1 MTSSLRA
8 LLDDSIDY
16 AGMFPPA
23 SLGLEEA
30 AANYCRYRTEPEAW
44 MLGSFVCPIA
54 KLEDLFSL
62 VRDEVQHD
70 STGEHRFRVTGLL
83 AGGETLDAFLET
95 TRREEQSAG
104 EGPLC
109 SRVQALEVRVPGE
122 VVAQGDFR
130 FLENWL
136 RVWILGETEARM
148 VYVELPLNS
157 PHAVA
162 GGWPRL
168 LHRLASEIRRRE
180 RASYHSS
187 SYQVGIKL
195 RTGGPSSEFV
205 PSSAV
210 LATAICGLR
219 DEGLRWKATAG
230 LHQPLRHF
238 DLAVGVKVHGFVNL
252 FVAAVMADVHRL
264 PPTAVEAILEDEDP
278 SDFVFEEKAIRWR
291 DYAASVSEIARY
303 RLLESFGSCSFDEPR
318 DGLRKLGWM

>member
-8 LLDDSIDY
+8 LLEDSIDY

-30 AANYCRYRTEPEAW
+30 AANYCRYRCEPEAW

-54 KLEDLFSL
+54 KLDEFFPL
-62 VRDEVQHD
+62 VRDEIQHG
-70 STGEHRFRVTGLL
+70 STSEHRFRVTGLL
-83 AGGETLDAFLET
+83 TGGEKLDAFLET
-95 TRREEQSAG
+95 TRREEQSAR

-109 SRVQALEVRVPGE
+109 SRMQTLEVRVPGE

-136 RVWILGETEARM
+136 RVWILGEAEARM
-148 VYVELPLNS
+148 VYLELPLDS
-157 PHAVA
+157 QPAVS

-180 RASYHSS
+180 RTSFHSS
-187 SYQVGIKL
+187 SYKVGIKI
-195 RTGGPSSEFV
+195 RTGGVSPELV
-205 PSSAV
+205 PSSAA
-210 LATAICGLR
+210 LATAICGVR

-230 LHQPLRHF
+230 LHQPLCHF
-238 DLAVGVKVHGFVNL
+238 DSSVGCKVHGFVNL

-264 PPTAVEAILEDEDP
+264 VPTAVEAILDDEDP
-278 SDFVFEEKAIRWR
+278 SAFVFEENDVRWR
-291 DYAASVSEIARY
+291 DYTASVSEIARF

-318 DGLRKLGWM
+318 DGLRKLGWL